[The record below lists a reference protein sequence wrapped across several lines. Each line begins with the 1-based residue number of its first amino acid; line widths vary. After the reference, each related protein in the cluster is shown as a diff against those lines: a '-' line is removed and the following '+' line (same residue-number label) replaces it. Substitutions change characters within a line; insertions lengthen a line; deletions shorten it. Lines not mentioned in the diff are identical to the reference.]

1 MNLRP
6 AKLIF
11 GFLYRVRLRWLG
23 RSLGKRVNGLANT
36 SRISLNGLVLRSS
49 LNTATSQNC
58 STVWSRMDYK
68 YGSKLSMI

>member
-1 MNLRP
+1 MKSATCQIDFWVLVQ
-6 AKLIF
+6 
-11 GFLYRVRLRWLG
+11 VRLGWLG
-23 RSLGKRVNGLANT
+23 RSLGERVNGLANT
-36 SRISLNGLVLRSS
+36 SHINLNGLVLRSS